1 MIDATFAQ
9 SLIESEDVLDVIFQE
24 MLSIATPE
32 SYPDD
37 LLAHY
42 ENTEEALN
50 ALECFLYDAFY
61 ESYDELLERCQERSQ
76 QDAAKVSANLF
87 DRCQLV
93 LIADALSLREA
104 ALLKV
109 WMENEPEI
117 EIKDVSFLPAPF
129 PAITETLSIQ
139 LLGTISPAQGSNTE
153 FFSYQY
159 VAGVAQT
166 PTLPKTGNLLI
177 WLRLPDILLEKVTMA
192 QNNTVAD
199 AFEKARDKIKSLF
212 LTSGRDELL
221 ITSDHGYL
229 YGRSAN
235 QIMPMQTALLT
246 ACRRVF
252 PHSKRYQAMTV
263 ENEARIKPYE
273 WREPERRAFVFTDTH
288 IVLRS
293 RYWWGTESPND
304 RCVAHGGLSFV
315 EGLVP
320 MLHLRRK

>member
-1 MIDATFAQ
+1 
-9 SLIESEDVLDVIFQE
+9 
-24 MLSIATPE
+24 
-32 SYPDD
+32 
-37 LLAHY
+37 
-42 ENTEEALN
+42 
-50 ALECFLYDAFY
+50 
-61 ESYDELLERCQERSQ
+61 
-76 QDAAKVSANLF
+76 
-87 DRCQLV
+87 
-93 LIADALSLREA
+93 
-104 ALLKV
+104 
-109 WMENEPEI
+109 
-117 EIKDVSFLPAPF
+117 
-129 PAITETLSIQ
+129 
-139 LLGTISPAQGSNTE
+139 
-153 FFSYQY
+153 
-159 VAGVAQT
+159 
-166 PTLPKTGNLLI
+166 LI

-212 LTSGRDELL
+212 LASERDELL

-252 PHSKRYQAMTV
+252 PHSKRYQTMTV
-263 ENEARIKPYE
+263 ENEAKINPYE
-273 WREPERRAFVFTDTH
+273 WREPEKRAFVFTDTH

>member
-9 SLIESEDVLDVIFQE
+9 SLIESEDALDVIFQK
-24 MLSIATPE
+24 MFSIATPE
-32 SYPDD
+32 KYPTD

-42 ENTEEALN
+42 EHTEEALN
-50 ALECFLYDAFY
+50 TLERFLYDTFY

-76 QDAAKVSANLF
+76 QDATKATEELF
-87 DRCQLV
+87 DRCPLV

-104 ALLKV
+104 ALLKA
-109 WMENEPEI
+109 WIENDPDI
-117 EIKDVSFLPAPF
+117 DITDVSFLPAPF
-129 PAITETLSIQ
+129 PAITETLAMQ
-139 LLGTISPAQGSNTE
+139 LLRTNSPAQGSDTE
-153 FFSYQY
+153 FFNYQY
-159 VAGVAQT
+159 VAGIAQT

-177 WLRLPDILLEKVTMA
+177 WLRLPDVLLDKVTMA
-192 QNNTVAD
+192 QNNTIAD
-199 AFEKARDKIKSLF
+199 AYEKTRDKIKSLF
-212 LTSGRDELL
+212 WASERDEML

-235 QIMPMQTALLT
+235 QIMPMQTALVT
-246 ACRRVF
+246 VCRRVF

-263 ENEARIKPYE
+263 ENKDKIKPYE
-273 WREPERRAFVFTDTH
+273 WREPEKRVFVFTDTH

-304 RCVAHGGLSFV
+304 RCIAHGGLSFV
-315 EGLVP
+315 EGIVP